1 MIVVVG
7 LVVHFLGTSMCDNEI
22 ISEAFS
28 PDKTRRVVVFQ
39 RGCGATTGFNTQVS
53 VLLAGR
59 SLPNTVGNLF
69 IGDADHGAAPAGLNG
84 GPRVRVKWEDAR
96 SLTITHHPKVRIFKS
111 EPVIDG
117 VQVKYVT
124 LQ

>member
-1 MIVVVG
+1 
-7 LVVHFLGTSMCDNEI
+7 MCDNEI
-22 ISEAFS
+22 ISEALS

-53 VLLAGR
+53 VLLTGR
-59 SLPNTVGNLF
+59 RLPNTEGNLF
-69 IGDADHGAAPAGLNG
+69 IGDTDHGAAPASLNG
-84 GPRVRVKWEDAR
+84 GPRVRVKWEDAH